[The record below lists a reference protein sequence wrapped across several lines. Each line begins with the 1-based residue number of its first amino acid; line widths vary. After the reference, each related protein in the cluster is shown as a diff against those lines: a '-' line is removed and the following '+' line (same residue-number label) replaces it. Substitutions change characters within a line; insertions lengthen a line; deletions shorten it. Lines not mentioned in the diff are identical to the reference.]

1 MIDVLEN
8 LLVLLA
14 MFMYGVFFHVMFVS
28 SLFMILC
35 HLVNA
40 RFRFDGRAATS
51 AVATM
56 PPLPRAV
63 MQLYMACS
71 LMGLEP
77 FVGNKFI
84 RILRNMLVGSMFV
97 PAVVFFVVAS
107 TRPDSGGRPATILS
121 TCVLVASLLS
131 LWPIIRQYRYAY
143 AHMKRGADT
152 KEKLKREDALAGRD
166 QLMDED
172 MSASENVEEI
182 FAQEDKVKK
191 TMQA

>member
-8 LLVLLA
+8 LLGLLT

-40 RFRFDGRAATS
+40 RYRFDGRAATS
-51 AVATM
+51 AVETM
-56 PPLPRAV
+56 PPLSRAV
-63 MQLYMACS
+63 MRLYMACS
-71 LMGLEP
+71 LMGSEP

-84 RILRNMLVGSMFV
+84 RILRNMLVGSMFA

-107 TRPDSGGRPATILS
+107 ARPDSGARPATILS

-131 LWPIIRQYRYAY
+131 LSPIIRQYRYAY
-143 AHMKRGADT
+143 GHLKRGADS
-152 KEKLKREDALAGRD
+152 KEKLKNEDALAGEDR
-166 QLMDED
+166 LIDED
-172 MSASENVEEI
+172 MSLS
-182 FAQEDKVKK
+182 EDKGKR